1 LVVFGD
7 QDLARAFKS
16 RLLASDLPDPRS
28 ALAQLGR
35 VRQFA
40 PRQSANLQEV
50 WRGLSEA
57 AALPMFPLS
66 SQGPLAQGVGLRIP
80 AESDIATF
88 YSYAKQENTP
98 LLWLPE
104 ARPLHYAALRAPGR
118 HAASGAHLA
127 QHVLIPVGP
136 DYTEEEIKH
145 AVLGPVKTSEY
156 LGVRWRTQSQKAAD
170 YAKLLDEMYG
180 PHHDAYRPL
189 FDLGEA
195 V

>member
-1 LVVFGD
+1 
-7 QDLARAFKS
+7 
-16 RLLASDLPDPRS
+16 
-28 ALAQLGR
+28 
-35 VRQFA
+35 
-40 PRQSANLQEV
+40 
-50 WRGLSEA
+50 
-57 AALPMFPLS
+57 
-66 SQGPLAQGVGLRIP
+66 
-80 AESDIATF
+80 
-88 YSYAKQENTP
+88 
-98 LLWLPE
+98 
-104 ARPLHYAALRAPGR
+104 
-118 HAASGAHLA
+118 LA